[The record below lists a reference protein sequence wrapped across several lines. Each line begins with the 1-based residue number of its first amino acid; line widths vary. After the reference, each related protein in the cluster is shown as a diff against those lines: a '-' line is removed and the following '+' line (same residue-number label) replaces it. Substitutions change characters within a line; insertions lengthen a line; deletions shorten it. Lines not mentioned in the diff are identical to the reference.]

1 MMEKLKP
8 SWSTDS
14 AETSFA
20 VLYEKGFYS
29 PDVMQ
34 PLGAGGGGGGGGSSG
49 NSAGKDIKVDGRVYD
64 QRLLRLQAAPR
75 RQSVY
80 RWSHFGRQRPHLRRP
95 DRLRSRLHSSLL
107 YGRRDAE
114 SVAAGAFAAGAFLPL
129 REAFAA
135 SVTLKE
141 PGQYLISVISP
152 NDIPAPGG
160 AAATTWAE
168 VVVEVE

>member
-34 PLGAGGGGGGGGSSG
+34 PLGAGGGGGSSG

-64 QRLLRLQAAPR
+64 RASFTVKLLPVANLFTVGAISAG
-75 RQSVY
+75 SV
-80 RWSHFGRQRPHLRRP
+80 P
-95 DRLRSRLHSSLL
+95 
-107 YGRRDAE
+107 
-114 SVAAGAFAAGAFLPL
+114 
-129 REAFAA
+129 
-135 SVTLKE
+135 
-141 PGQYLISVISP
+141 ISVGRPSP
-152 NDIPAPGG
+152 IPTPFQSLIRKKGR
-160 AAATTWAE
+160 
-168 VVVEVE
+168 